1 MFGHKILQ
9 RITMSPPRN
18 AQNTQQDT
26 LCTNINTQIVAYI
39 IVSNLGE
46 FKLGIYC
53 HKTSCIP
60 NKIDNNWFR

>member
-9 RITMSPPRN
+9 RITMSLPRN
-18 AQNTQQDT
+18 ARNTQQDT

-46 FKLGIYC
+46 FKLGTYC
-53 HKTSCIP
+53 HKTSYIP
-60 NKIDNNWFR
+60 NDIDNNWFR